1 MPKIKLKKHKKNNR
15 DLKYYL
21 SLPWKFE
28 FTQHPDG
35 GYSSHVVG
43 LSCYSGGKTLT
54 EASKEIENALEFYIE
69 SCLADG
75 FPIPE
80 PSADTDKANGRL
92 NFRTS
97 KSTHLRLLQK
107 AKEENVSVSYLI
119 NDAIIKRYG

>member
-1 MPKIKLKKHKKNNR
+1 MPKITLKRRGKQNKN
-15 DLKYYL
+15 LKYYL

-43 LSCYSGGKTLT
+43 ISCYSSGKTLM
-54 EASKEIENALEFYIE
+54 EASKEIKKALEFYIE
-69 SCLADG
+69 SCLEEG
-75 FPIPE
+75 FAITE

-97 KSTHLRLLQK
+97 KSTHLKLLQK
-107 AKEENVSVSYLI
+107 AKEENVSVSHLI
-119 NDAIIKRYG
+119 NDAIVKQYG